1 MRLIAISA
9 VLLAFAQQV
18 CTLPVEPDKAS
29 ALDVT
34 LSQVSDT
41 GIKAVIKN
49 TGGEEVTFVH
59 LNFFRDSAPVKKVSI
74 YQNGTVAGP
83 VDVS

>member
-9 VLLAFAQQV
+9 VLLAFAQHV

-74 YQNGTVAGP
+74 YQNGTVVGP